1 MAGVVELGAH
11 LTTRRFGYVHHGI
24 YVGAGKVIH
33 YAGFSLGL
41 IAGPIEVT
49 SLASFSGRSGF
60 DVRACP
66 RREFAPESVVAR
78 AYSRIGE
85 RKYDVL
91 RNNCEHFCEWCLTGK
106 ARSFQVEKWL
116 NAFRSWVGVWR
127 GRPSI
132 AHVDSPVC

>member
-1 MAGVVELGAH
+1 MVHSSLSRNHFIQPGRRTASGNPVSTAKEARMAGVVELGAH

-24 YVGAGKVIH
+24 YVGGGKVIH

-49 SLASFSGRSGF
+49 SLVSFSGRSGF

-85 RKYDVL
+85 RKYDV
-91 RNNCEHFCEWCLTGK
+91 
-106 ARSFQVEKWL
+106 
-116 NAFRSWVGVWR
+116 
-127 GRPSI
+127 
-132 AHVDSPVC
+132 